1 MTLQETEI
9 KIKEM
14 ELEIFKLHENVDN
27 DCTKQIQELEKK
39 KQELEDHAYKNL
51 SNYDRVYLAR
61 KKDRPNVYE
70 YIENIFDSFIE
81 FHGDRLYKDDGS
93 IVGGIATFN
102 EQTITVIGQKK
113 GRTLEENLKCNFG
126 MSSPEGYRKAL
137 RLMKQAEK
145 FHRPIITFIDTPG
158 AFPGLAA
165 EENGI
170 GEAIARNLM
179 EMSTLSVPVI
189 AIIIGEGGSGGALAL
204 SVADRIVMLENAIY
218 SVLSP
223 EGFASILWKDKD
235 GSRVQ
240 EAIDVMKLTSHDLLH
255 MQIIDKVIKEPP
267 GGVTQDREYVYK
279 RVRIYLKDQLLELSK
294 LSKQVLLSKRYE
306 KYRRIGGVENE

>member
-14 ELEIFKLHENVDN
+14 ELEIFKLQDNVDT
-27 DCTKQIQELEKK
+27 DCTKQIQELEKR
-39 KQELEDHAYKNL
+39 KQELEEHAYKNL

-70 YIENIFDSFIE
+70 YIENIFDNFIE

-102 EQTITVIGQKK
+102 EQTVTVIGQKK

-158 AFPGLAA
+158 AYPGLEA

-240 EAIDVMKLTSHDLLH
+240 EATDVMKLTSHDLLN
-255 MQIIDKVIKEPP
+255 MQIIDKVIKEPR

-306 KYRRIGGVENE
+306 KYRRIGGMENE

>member
-1 MTLQETEI
+1 
-9 KIKEM
+9 
-14 ELEIFKLHENVDN
+14 
-27 DCTKQIQELEKK
+27 
-39 KQELEDHAYKNL
+39 
-51 SNYDRVYLAR
+51 
-61 KKDRPNVYE
+61 
-70 YIENIFDSFIE
+70 
-81 FHGDRLYKDDGS
+81 
-93 IVGGIATFN
+93 
-102 EQTITVIGQKK
+102 
-113 GRTLEENLKCNFG
+113 
-126 MSSPEGYRKAL
+126 
-137 RLMKQAEK
+137 
-145 FHRPIITFIDTPG
+145 
-158 AFPGLAA
+158 
-165 EENGI
+165 
-170 GEAIARNLM
+170 M

-240 EAIDVMKLTSHDLLH
+240 EATDVMKLTSHDLIN
-255 MQIIDKVIKEPP
+255 MQIIDKIIKEPR

-306 KYRRIGGVENE
+306 KYRRIGGMENE